1 MAEIGKKEE
10 KTRWLISEISAI
22 IERLEHFEAK
32 YSAELSEVHPNFN
45 KSARNL
51 IHYRALRK
59 EDIRPI
65 QKKLANLGLSRLD
78 KPESHVMASLLASK
92 AILEGF
98 LNNEPIKKHKAELT
112 FKKSNRMGKSNAKNL
127 LGYRSKGRRTRI
139 MVTLPTAVAYDYQ
152 LAHDMIASGMNCAR
166 INCAHDSE
174 KEWSLMIGHIRSA
187 SKKLKKKCKISMDLG
202 GPKVRTCALTAG
214 PKVKKFRPTKDVR
227 GNVIKDCELWMGP
240 VPHPNADLSHLPVA
254 LTGLEKLKVGDLLF
268 FRDTRNKKRE
278 FIITRT
284 TENGCIA
291 QCGKTTFLETGM
303 TLYTNSDFSSTP
315 IVIGELPGV
324 EQYIRL
330 HTGNFLRLHKDAV
343 PGAPALRDEDDN
355 LISQAQISCT
365 SGDIFKQV
373 REGEPIFFDDGRIE
387 GVIRQL
393 AQDEMMIEIINTRKI
408 GTKLRADKGINFPG
422 SKLEFRGLTA
432 KDKKDL
438 TFVVQNADIVNVS
451 FVNRK
456 QDVRDLITELQ
467 KLNPSKGFGIII
479 KIETQS
485 GFNNLTKILLE
496 AMKTYPVGV
505 MIARGDLAI
514 ECGWDNIGRVQR
526 EILSLCRAA
535 HIPEIWATQVLEN
548 LSKQGIP
555 SRAEMTDAAM
565 AQRTD
570 CVMLNKGPYI
580 LQAIKLLSTIFK
592 DMELYQEKN
601 ARLWPAMEKADI
613 H

>member
-10 KTRWLISEISAI
+10 KIRWLIDEISAI
-22 IERLEHFEAK
+22 IERLEHFEAIA
-32 YSAELSEVHPNFN
+32 STELSEVHPKFI
-45 KSARNL
+45 KSARNF
-51 IHYRALRK
+51 IHYCALRK

-98 LNNEPIKKHKAELT
+98 LNNEPIKKHKAQLT
-112 FKKSNRMGKSNAKNL
+112 FKKSNRMGKSNAKAL

-152 LAHDMIASGMNCAR
+152 LAHDLIASGMNCAR

-174 KEWSLMIGHIRSA
+174 KEWRLMIEHIRTA
-187 SKKLKKKCKISMDLG
+187 SEKLKKKCKISMDLG
-202 GPKVRTCALTAG
+202 GPKVRTGALPAG
-214 PKVKKFRPTKDVR
+214 PKVKKFRPAIDVQGR
-227 GNVIKDCELWMGP
+227 VIQDCELWMGP
-240 VPHPNADLSHLPVA
+240 LPHPKAELPHLPVA
-254 LTGLEKLKVGDLLF
+254 VVSLKKLKAGDQLF
-268 FRDTRNKKRE
+268 FMDTRDKKRE
-278 FIITRT
+278 ITIT
-284 TENGCIA
+284 KKTKYGCIA

-303 TLYTNSDFSSTP
+303 QLYTNAEYSSAP
-315 IVIGELPGV
+315 IVVGEIPRAEEYL
-324 EQYIRL
+324 RL
-330 HTGNFLRLHKDAV
+330 HTGDFLRLHKDTV
-343 PGAPALRDEDDN
+343 PGGPALRDADGN
-355 LISQAQISCT
+355 VTSPAHISCT
-365 SGDIFKQV
+365 SAEIFEQV
-373 REGEPIFFDDGRIE
+373 GQGEPVFFDDGKIE
-387 GVIRQL
+387 GRIRRQ
-393 AQDEMMIEIINTRKI
+393 APDELLIEIVNTRKA
-408 GTKLRADKGINFPG
+408 GCKLRADKGINFPD
-422 SKLEFRGLTA
+422 SDLELKGLTA

-438 TFVVQNADIVNVS
+438 AFVVENADIVNLS
-451 FVNRK
+451 YVNQK
-456 QDVRDLITELQ
+456 QDVRDLLAALQ
-467 KLNPSKGFGIII
+467 KLKAPAGFGIIL

-485 GFNNLTKILLE
+485 GFNKLREILLE

-514 ECGWDNIGRVQR
+514 ECGWDNISRVQR

-580 LQAIKLLSTIFK
+580 LQAIELLSTIFK
-592 DMELYQEKN
+592 DMEPYQEKN
-601 ARLWPAMEKADI
+601 VRLWPAMERADI